1 MNSPLAKSFLRLNPA
16 DKDSL
21 RVKFN
26 TTYYVLKKERP
37 FTDYPDLFN
46 LQTRN
51 GISKLGHS
59 YSTPDAAAYFADYIG
74 KVMLE
79 DLQELICK
87 ANYFSVLSDGSTD
100 SSVSE
105 QETIYILFICE
116 GTPVLK
122 YLSIESVRKVDAHG
136 LKAMLETAFN

>member
-1 MNSPLAKSFLRLNPA
+1 MQLL
-16 DKDSL
+16 
-21 RVKFN
+21 
-26 TTYYVLKKERP
+26 T
-37 FTDYPDLFN
+37 
-46 LQTRN
+46 
-51 GISKLGHS
+51 
-59 YSTPDAAAYFADYIG
+59 FADYIG
-74 KVMLE
+74 KIMRE

-122 YLSIESVRKVDAHG
+122 YLSIESVKKANAHD
-136 LKAMLETAFN
+136 LKATLETAFNRFRITRYYDRLERLKLDGASVNMGKHSGLNVLD